1 MLINNIFKPITE
13 IGLDWCK
20 LLVATSCWV
29 SGNYIIFARVCKWFY
44 YPAIS
49 LQEKE
54 RYTEPVI
61 DVKRWYV
68 KMCREWLRDYRYK
81 LHGKARIITI
91 KGYL

>member
-1 MLINNIFKPITE
+1 M
-13 IGLDWCK
+13 GLDWCK
-20 LLVATSCWV
+20 LLVATSGRV
-29 SGNYIIFARVCKWFY
+29 SGNCITFARVCKWFY

-68 KMCREWLRDYRYK
+68 KMCREWLIAYGYDSHVKINK
-81 LHGKARIITI
+81 LKA
-91 KGYL
+91 